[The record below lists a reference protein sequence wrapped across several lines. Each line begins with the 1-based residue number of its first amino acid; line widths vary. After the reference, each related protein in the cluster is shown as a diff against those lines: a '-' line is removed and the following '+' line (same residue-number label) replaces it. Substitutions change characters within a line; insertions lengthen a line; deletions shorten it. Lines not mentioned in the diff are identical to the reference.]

1 MIIFNLKCNDC
12 DYNFEG
18 WFESSKEF
26 RIKIKK
32 FN

>member
-1 MIIFNLKCNDC
+1 MIIFNLKCKDC

-26 RIKIKK
+26 LNQNKK
-32 FN
+32 T